1 MKSRLL
7 IPWIVLLLAGCA
19 GTGPSRDADEAA
31 PADQGP
37 LDTDKSVRHE
47 VDNRAVAMLWD
58 QAEKARR
65 ENRTGDAIEALERA
79 LRVAPEDPV
88 LWSRLAEMRLRQQ
101 DFAVAENL
109 AAKSNALAGDRRLL
123 RYRNWLLIA
132 EARKRRGDEAGAREA
147 REKADGLRGGQA
159 SRGAGLPEADDSV
172 VAEQGDARD
181 RSASS
186 ADTSTLAADA
196 LAERVEL
203 AAFEVDRQAAIGAD
217 FELPPGYELITPD
230 GGRSLPAASSR
241 VDDAR

>member
-7 IPWIVLLLAGCA
+7 ILWIVLLLAGCA

-159 SRGAGLPEADDSV
+159 SREDGLPEADDSV

-241 VDDAR
+241 VDDAQ